1 MARLFLALAAVCFVS
16 LPWTSATLAQDLGRG
31 RGAHS
36 IERGPVDLEQLFQ
49 RAELAGHGFV
59 TAKRA
64 AWVGRVIYT
73 LYDLSVQETLKGAPR
88 ISVVVAVPGGALG
101 NVRLMVPGA
110 PDLQIGEQ
118 VVFFTTTLQGT
129 TFTPVGTFDGIVP
142 VRRGGPAGAGLT
154 VSPRGAPESLDAFLE
169 EVRRLGGR

>member
-1 MARLFLALAAVCFVS
+1 MARLFLVLAALCSVT
-16 LPWTSATLAQDLGRG
+16 LPWTAAAFAQDLGRG

-36 IERGPVDLEQLFQ
+36 IEGGPVDVAQLTQ
-49 RAELAGHGFV
+49 RAEFVGHGFV
-59 TAKRA
+59 TARRA
-64 AWVGRVIYT
+64 AWIGRVIYT

-88 ISVVVAVPGGALG
+88 ISVVVAVAGGALG

-110 PDLQIGEQ
+110 PDLQVGQQ

-129 TFTPVGTFDGIVP
+129 TLTPVGTFDGIVP
-142 VRRGGPAGAGLT
+142 VRRGGPADAGLT

>member
-1 MARLFLALAAVCFVS
+1 MASLFRTLAAVCCVALSLTTVS
-16 LPWTSATLAQDLGRG
+16 FAQDLGRG

-36 IERGPVDLEQLFQ
+36 IEGGPVDLAQMTQ
-49 RAELAGHGFV
+49 RAELVGHGFV

-64 AWVGRVIYT
+64 AWIGRVIYT
-73 LYDLSVQETLKGAPR
+73 LYDISVQETLKGTPR
-88 ISVVVAVPGGALG
+88 ISVVVAVAGGALG

-110 PDLQIGEQ
+110 PDLQAGEQ
-118 VVFFTTTLQGT
+118 VVFFTRTLQGT

-142 VRRGGPAGAGLT
+142 VRRGSAVAGLT